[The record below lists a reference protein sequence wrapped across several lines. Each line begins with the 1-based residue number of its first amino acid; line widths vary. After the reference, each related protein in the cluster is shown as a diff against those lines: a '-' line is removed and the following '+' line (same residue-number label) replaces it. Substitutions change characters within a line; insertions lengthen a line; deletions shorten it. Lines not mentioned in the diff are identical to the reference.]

1 MSPRMT
7 IATKAPWLSLVLVL
21 MAYCTFGWFIYPPHY
36 SGFRWLFAV
45 AFAIIVTALLTTPQR
60 SLRARLLS
68 WTVSSVG
75 SFVIVVCLAFLSA
88 VVLYMAHVFIHILLS
103 VAASMLAR
111 LDLQTAGYKPWQAF
125 WILSIFSLG
134 GLMMGWALNRF
145 FI

>member
-1 MSPRMT
+1 
-7 IATKAPWLSLVLVL
+7 
-21 MAYCTFGWFIYPPHY
+21 
-36 SGFRWLFAV
+36 
-45 AFAIIVTALLTTPQR
+45 
-60 SLRARLLS
+60 
-68 WTVSSVG
+68 
-75 SFVIVVCLAFLSA
+75 